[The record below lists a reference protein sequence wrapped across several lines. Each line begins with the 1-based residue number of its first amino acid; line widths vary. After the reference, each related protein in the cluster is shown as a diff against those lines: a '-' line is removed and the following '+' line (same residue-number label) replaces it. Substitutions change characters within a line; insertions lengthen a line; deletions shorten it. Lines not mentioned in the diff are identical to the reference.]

1 MVQLLIHVKNIR
13 HLQKKSPTKNGWSKN
28 PPNSPDLAYPMED
41 FGGIINIE
49 LKE

>member
-28 PPNSPDLAYPMED
+28 PPNSPDLFYSMED